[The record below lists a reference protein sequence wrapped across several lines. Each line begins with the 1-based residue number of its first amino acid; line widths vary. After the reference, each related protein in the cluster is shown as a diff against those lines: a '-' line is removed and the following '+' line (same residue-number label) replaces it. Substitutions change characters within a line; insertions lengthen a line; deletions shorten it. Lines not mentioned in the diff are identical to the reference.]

1 MSDPTF
7 GLSITRVDTEPR
19 PAIAYDLSVIGLI
32 GTAELADTDRFPLDT
47 PVFVYSD
54 DTTLAADLG
63 ATGTL
68 LDAIDGIHDQLGEF
82 QTAAKVVVVR
92 VTEGVD
98 DDATITNIVGASG
111 AGTGLWAFIS
121 AGPILGIVPRLLIAP
136 GYTAQGLASNA
147 VIAELPGVCAKLLA
161 HAIVDGPATDQ
172 TDAIAWREGM
182 ISSRLIPVETAVKVG
197 QAQTVKPASPRIAGI
212 AVRRDHEFQGR
223 PFHSWA
229 NQPISGI
236 VGPSRTMGF
245 SLTDGATEGQV
256 LLSNNLGVILR
267 GEAGVE
273 SAISSGG
280 YIFVG
285 TDNASDEALWQFYN
299 VTRGRDY
306 IHLMLLRTLRTYLGK
321 FNLTASTVEA
331 VEDTVK
337 FALRDLQ
344 AKGDLLGYQVSFA
357 RDQNSPEQLR
367 LGKFHISFEAEEPPV
382 LRYLGISSA
391 RYRPALDALLDDLL
405 AQVDTVIT
413 A

>member
-7 GLSITRVDTEPR
+7 GMSITRVDNEPR

-32 GTAELADTDRFPLDT
+32 GTAPDADVARFPVDA

-54 DTTLAADLG
+54 DSTLATDLG
-63 ATGTL
+63 ANGTL
-68 LDAIDGIHDQLGEF
+68 LEALEGIQDQLGEF
-82 QTAAKVVVVR
+82 QTAAKVVIVR
-92 VTEGVD
+92 VTEGLD
-98 DDATITNIVGASG
+98 DNATITNIVGNSV
-111 AGTGLWAFIS
+111 AGTGMHAFLE
-121 AGPILGIVPRLLIAP
+121 AGPIHGIVPRLLIAP
-136 GYTAQGLASNA
+136 GYTHQNAAANA

-161 HAIVDGPATDQ
+161 HAIVDGPATNQ
-172 TDAIAWREGM
+172 TEAVTWREAM
-182 ISSRLIPVETAVKVG
+182 ISSRLIPVETAVLVG
-197 QAQTVKPASPRIAGI
+197 NPPVAKPASPRIAGI

-229 NQPISGI
+229 NQPVYGI

-256 LLSNNLGVILR
+256 LLSHNLGVILR

-273 SAISSGG
+273 TAISSGG
-280 YIFVG
+280 YIYVG
-285 TDNASDEALWQFYN
+285 TDNASDEAIWQFYN

-306 IHLMLLRTLRTYLGK
+306 IHLMLLRTLRFYLGK
-321 FNLTASTVEA
+321 YNITRQTVEA
-331 VEDTVK
+331 VRNTID

-344 AKGDLLGYQVSFA
+344 ADGDLLGYRVSFT
-357 RDQNSPEQLR
+357 RDQNTPEQLR
-367 LGKFHISFEAEEPPV
+367 LGRFTISFEAEEPPV
-382 LRYLGISSA
+382 LRYLGLQSA

-405 AQVDTVIT
+405 AQVDTVVS

>member
-7 GLSITRVDTEPR
+7 GMSISRIDTEPR
-19 PAIAYDLSVIGLI
+19 PALAYDMSVIGLI
-32 GTAELADTDRFPLDT
+32 GTAENADAARFPLNT
-47 PVFVYSD
+47 PVFVYTD
-54 DTTLAADLG
+54 DITLDVDVAADG
-63 ATGTL
+63 SI
-68 LDAIDGIHDQLGEF
+68 LDALHGIQSQVGEF
-82 QTAAKVVVVR
+82 QTAAKCVVVR
-92 VTEGVD
+92 VAEGVD
-98 DDATITNIVGASG
+98 DDATITAIVGSSG
-111 AGTGLWAFIS
+111 AGTGLYAFLE
-121 AGPILGIVPRLLIAP
+121 AGPVLGIVPRLIIAP
-136 GYTAQGLASNA
+136 GYTAQNLATNA
-147 VIAELPGVCAKLLA
+147 VIAELPTVCAQLLA
-161 HAIVDGPATDQ
+161 HAIVDGPATNQ
-172 TDAIAWREGM
+172 TDAITWRTAM
-182 ISSRLIPVETAVKVG
+182 ISSRLIPVETAVNVG
-197 QAQTVKPASPRIAGI
+197 NPAVVKPSSPYVAGL
-212 AVRRDHEFQGR
+212 AVRRDHQFEGR

-229 NQPISGI
+229 NQPLYGI

-273 SAISSGG
+273 TAISSGG

-285 TDNASDEALWQFYN
+285 TDNASDEALWQFYS

-306 IHLMLLRTLRTYLGK
+306 IHLMLLRTLRYFLGK
-321 FNLTASTVEA
+321 YNLTRQTVEA
-331 VEDTVK
+331 VRNTVD

-344 AKGDLLGYQVSFA
+344 ADGDLLGYNVSFT

-405 AQVDTVIT
+405 AQVDNVIT
-413 A
+413 Q